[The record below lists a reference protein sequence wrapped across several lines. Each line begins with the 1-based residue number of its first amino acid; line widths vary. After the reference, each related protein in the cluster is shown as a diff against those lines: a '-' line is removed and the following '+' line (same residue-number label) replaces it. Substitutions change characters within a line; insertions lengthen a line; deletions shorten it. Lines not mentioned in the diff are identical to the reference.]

1 MAKQKQQIKIEP
13 ERFNPSYNE
22 GLTLE
27 QVQLRKEQGL
37 SNKIIKKSGKSYLS
51 IIVSN
56 FCTLFNFIYLV
67 IFLLLFFTQKY
78 AGKIQITN
86 YTFLIIVIIN
96 ILIGTIQEIKS
107 KITISK
113 LQLISTPTVTVV
125 RDGEKQEVNVSDVV
139 VDDIVYLSPGKE
151 ITTDSILVE
160 GEVEVNESQLTGESV
175 PIRKQ
180 IGDTLYSGSFIVSG
194 KCYCKVE
201 RVGEDNAIE
210 KLSAEA
216 KQYIKPN
223 SQILTSVRGLI

>member
-1 MAKQKQQIKIEP
+1 MAKQKQHIKIEP
-13 ERFNPSYNE
+13 ERFNPSYFE

-86 YTFLIIVIIN
+86 YTFLVIVIIN

-113 LQLISTPTVTVV
+113 LQLIFSLHM
-125 RDGEKQEVNVSDVV
+125 
-139 VDDIVYLSPGKE
+139 IFLF
-151 ITTDSILVE
+151 L
-160 GEVEVNESQLTGESV
+160 L
-175 PIRKQ
+175 
-180 IGDTLYSGSFIVSG
+180 L
-194 KCYCKVE
+194 
-201 RVGEDNAIE
+201 
-210 KLSAEA
+210 L
-216 KQYIKPN
+216 
-223 SQILTSVRGLI
+223 